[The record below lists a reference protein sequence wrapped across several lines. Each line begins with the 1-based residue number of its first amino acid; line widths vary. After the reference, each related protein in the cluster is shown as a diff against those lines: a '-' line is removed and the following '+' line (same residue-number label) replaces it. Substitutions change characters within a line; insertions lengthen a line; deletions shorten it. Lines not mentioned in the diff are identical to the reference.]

1 MAAQGSE
8 SINLETLDTQ
18 QLSQV
23 KKQLEEELEHL
34 TNSFAQLHSAQSRFK
49 ECLRCVKARPGAGDG
64 MQAPNFPVLSVASRV
79 NISPGDKSVLV
90 PLTNSLYVRGE
101 LSDPK
106 HVIVDVGTGFY
117 VEKDTESAERFYEAK
132 VQNLMNNI
140 QDLEVIVQRKTLNV
154 RSVED
159 VLRQKVLQSQIA

>member
-34 TNSFAQLHSAQSRFK
+34 TNSFAQLHSAQAKFK
-49 ECLRCVKARPGAGDG
+49 ECLRCVKARPGSQEGE
-64 MQAPNFPVLSVASRV
+64 
-79 NISPGDKSVLV
+79 KSVLV
-90 PLTNSLYVRGE
+90 PLTNSLYD
-101 LSDPK
+101 S
-106 HVIVDVGTGFY
+106 
-117 VEKDTESAERFYEAK
+117 ESAERFYEAK
-132 VQNLMNNI
+132 VQQLLSNI
-140 QDLEVIVQRKTLNV
+140 QDLEIIVQRKTSNV

-159 VLRQKVLQSQIA
+159 GKLVIH

>member
-49 ECLRCVKARPGAGDG
+49 ECLRCVKAKPGAGDG

-79 NISPGDKSVLV
+79 NISLGDKSVLV
-90 PLTNSLYVRGE
+90 PLTNSLY
-101 LSDPK
+101 
-106 HVIVDVGTGFY
+106 
-117 VEKDTESAERFYEAK
+117 DTESAERFYEAK

>member
-64 MQAPNFPVLSVASRV
+64 
-79 NISPGDKSVLV
+79 DKSVLV
-90 PLTNSLYVRGE
+90 PLTNSLY
-101 LSDPK
+101 
-106 HVIVDVGTGFY
+106 
-117 VEKDTESAERFYEAK
+117 DTQSAERFYEAK

-159 VLRQKVLQSQIA
+159 VVCK

>member
-49 ECLRCVKARPGAGDG
+49 ECLRCVKARPGAGD
-64 MQAPNFPVLSVASRV
+64 
-79 NISPGDKSVLV
+79 GDKSVLV

>member
-64 MQAPNFPVLSVASRV
+64 
-79 NISPGDKSVLV
+79 DKSVLV

-101 LSDPK
+101 LSDPE
-106 HVIVDVGTGFY
+106 HVIVD
-117 VEKDTESAERFYEAK
+117 DTESAERFYEAK

-159 VLRQKVLQSQIA
+159 VLRQKVLQSQAV

>member
-1 MAAQGSE
+1 MAAQNSE

-49 ECLRCVKARPGAGDG
+49 ECLRCVKARPGAGD
-64 MQAPNFPVLSVASRV
+64 
-79 NISPGDKSVLV
+79 GDKSVLV

-159 VLRQKVLQSQIA
+159 VLRQKVLQGQAA

>member
-34 TNSFAQLHSAQSRFK
+34 TNSFTQLHSAQSRFR
-49 ECLRCVKARPGAGDG
+49 ECLRCVKARPGAGD
-64 MQAPNFPVLSVASRV
+64 
-79 NISPGDKSVLV
+79 GDKSVLV

-101 LSDPK
+101 LSDPN

-140 QDLEVIVQRKTLNV
+140 QDLEVIVQRKTMNV

-159 VLRQKVLQSQIA
+159 VLRQKVLQSQAA

>member
-1 MAAQGSE
+1 MAAQNSE

-64 MQAPNFPVLSVASRV
+64 
-79 NISPGDKSVLV
+79 DKSVLV

-117 VEKDTESAERFYEAK
+117 VEKACLSSPGDTESAERFYEAK

-159 VLRQKVLQSQIA
+159 VLRQKVLQGQAA

>member
-64 MQAPNFPVLSVASRV
+64 
-79 NISPGDKSVLV
+79 DKSVLV

-132 VQNLMNNI
+132 IQNLMNNI
-140 QDLEVIVQRKTLNV
+140 QDLELIVQRKTLNV

-159 VLRQKVLQSQIA
+159 VLRQKVLQSQTA

>member
-8 SINLETLDTQ
+8 SINLETLDAQ

-34 TNSFAQLHSAQSRFK
+34 TNSFAQLHSAQAKFK
-49 ECLRCVKARPGAGDG
+49 ECLRCVKARPGS
-64 MQAPNFPVLSVASRV
+64 QEEE
-79 NISPGDKSVLV
+79 KSVLV

-117 VEKDTESAERFYEAK
+117 VEKAGLTFMCFAPGF
-132 VQNLMNNI
+132 
-140 QDLEVIVQRKTLNV
+140 
-154 RSVED
+154 
-159 VLRQKVLQSQIA
+159 QSSFGM

>member
-1 MAAQGSE
+1 MAAQGAE

-34 TNSFAQLHSAQSRFK
+34 TNSFNQLHSAQSRFR
-49 ECLRCVKARPGAGDG
+49 ECLRCVKARPGARDG
-64 MQAPNFPVLSVASRV
+64 N
-79 NISPGDKSVLV
+79 KSVLV

-140 QDLEVIVQRKTLNV
+140 QDLEVIVQRKTMNV

-159 VLRQKVLQSQIA
+159 VLRQKVLQSQAA

>member
-1 MAAQGSE
+1 MASE
-8 SINLETLDTQ
+8 
-18 QLSQV
+18 
-23 KKQLEEELEHL
+23 L
-34 TNSFAQLHSAQSRFK
+34 T
-49 ECLRCVKARPGAGDG
+49 
-64 MQAPNFPVLSVASRV
+64 
-79 NISPGDKSVLV
+79 ISPGDKSVLV

-101 LSDPK
+101 LSDPE

-117 VEKDTESAERFYEAK
+117 VEKACSSSLRVWPICVLTPAQDTQSAERFYEAK

-159 VLRQKVLQSQIA
+159 GKFHMFLEFKAGHWAGFGIY

>member
-49 ECLRCVKARPGAGDG
+49 ECLRCVKARPGAGD
-64 MQAPNFPVLSVASRV
+64 
-79 NISPGDKSVLV
+79 
-90 PLTNSLYVRGE
+90 
-101 LSDPK
+101 
-106 HVIVDVGTGFY
+106 
-117 VEKDTESAERFYEAK
+117 
-132 VQNLMNNI
+132 
-140 QDLEVIVQRKTLNV
+140 
-154 RSVED
+154 
-159 VLRQKVLQSQIA
+159 

>member
-49 ECLRCVKARPGAGDG
+49 ECLRCVKARPGAGD
-64 MQAPNFPVLSVASRV
+64 
-79 NISPGDKSVLV
+79 GDKSVLV

-159 VLRQKVLQSQIA
+159 ADLYR

>member
-64 MQAPNFPVLSVASRV
+64 
-79 NISPGDKSVLV
+79 DKSVLV
-90 PLTNSLYVRGE
+90 PLTNSLY
-101 LSDPK
+101 
-106 HVIVDVGTGFY
+106 
-117 VEKDTESAERFYEAK
+117 DTQSAERFYEAK

-159 VLRQKVLQSQIA
+159 GKFHMFLEFKAGHWAGFGIY

>member
-1 MAAQGSE
+1 V
-8 SINLETLDTQ
+8 NLETLDTQ

-49 ECLRCVKARPGAGDG
+49 ECLRCVKARPGAGD
-64 MQAPNFPVLSVASRV
+64 
-79 NISPGDKSVLV
+79 GDKSVLV

-159 VLRQKVLQSQIA
+159 GKFHMSLGNTTGQWAAWLRIY